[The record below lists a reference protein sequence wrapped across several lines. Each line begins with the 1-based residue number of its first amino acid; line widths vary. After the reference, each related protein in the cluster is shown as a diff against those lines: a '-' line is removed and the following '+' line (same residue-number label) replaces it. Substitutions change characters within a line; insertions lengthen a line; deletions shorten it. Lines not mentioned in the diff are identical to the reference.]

1 MIRLSYVFSVCTLTQ
16 ILEVLGRANK
26 LDEDTIT
33 RTKQFIIDNQI
44 SDQNGGANGDSSI
57 QIKVSL
63 IYSIAVSI

>member
-1 MIRLSYVFSVCTLTQ
+1 MIGLSYVFSVCTLTQ

-63 IYSIAVSI
+63 IYSIAVSV